1 MVSFQRPELFR
12 GLRTPAR
19 GLLLFGP
26 PGNGKTL
33 LVKGLAGELKGTTL
47 FTVTA
52 SSLTSKFVGEGEKLV
67 RTLFDMATARA
78 PAIIFIG
85 EIVSPVLSKM
95 TRRAKVKI
103 FFFSGQGLLM
113 V

>member
-85 EIVSPVLSKM
+85 ETSPVLSKM